1 MALDSSG
8 SLNGSEIGRVKL
20 TWHCTLVSAES
31 SSVALEV
38 ASADHVELASPM
50 VDVNDVVK
58 V

>member
-1 MALDSSG
+1 MALSSSRG
-8 SLNGSEIGRVKL
+8 LNRSEFGCVKL

-50 VDVNDVVK
+50 VDVNDVVQ